1 MKTTFIIYYFY
12 INYSIILIFFFIN
25 ILKIMI
31 KNLKKN

>member
-12 INYSIILIFFFIN
+12 INYLSINIFFFRN

-31 KNLKKN
+31 KNLKKI